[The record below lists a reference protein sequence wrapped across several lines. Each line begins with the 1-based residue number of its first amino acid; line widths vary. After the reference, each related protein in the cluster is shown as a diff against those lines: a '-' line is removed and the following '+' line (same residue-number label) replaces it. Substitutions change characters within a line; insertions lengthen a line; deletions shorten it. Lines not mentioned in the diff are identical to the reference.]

1 MTVEMKNAMRATG
14 LSSAIAKFLAMRATI
29 NTLYRLGK
37 ENCVNI
43 RSLLHE
49 TDRVFTVTLYFRH
62 RQYHMHNSV
71 IHALRTFCMMY
82 ILPFENILCQHCKR
96 SLCFRSHS
104 YNCQFCMPDTCFPAC
119 LLQMHAVANVQ
130 GYIKCTLHGNLS
142 ILYMSSLSSRTDRPS
157 SLCILLVT
165 CLHDCVLISMSTL
178 LILLTP
184 LWLFSVTQELVPPN
198 IVRPEQK
205 KNWSGRGP
213 VFSEKCLPPY
223 EKFGPPH
230 FVAEIMVPQFLLLE
244 LKVAPPLNTLVPPPH
259 PLPLFVK
266 NRNTPFFNK

>member
-1 MTVEMKNAMRATG
+1 
-14 LSSAIAKFLAMRATI
+14 MRATI

-104 YNCQFCMPDTCFPAC
+104 YNCQFCMRDICFPAC

-142 ILYMSSLSSRTDRPS
+142 IPYMSSLSSRADRPS

-165 CLHDCVLISMSTL
+165 CLHDCVLNSMSTL

-184 LWLFSVTQELVPPN
+184 LWLFFCYTRISPPKYS
-198 IVRPEQK
+198 PPGTTK

-213 VFSEKCLPPY
+213 VFSEKILPPY

-230 FVAEIMVPQFLLLE
+230 FVAEING
-244 LKVAPPLNTLVPPPH
+244 PPISLAGIKGPPSFSPPPPPP